1 VKLAIAVDRGECVG
15 ARQMKHIRPVSAF
28 QAQALLDFIAN
39 VQRAVYDFKF
49 ALFFERP
56 IGGTT
61 GGTEV

>member
-1 VKLAIAVDRGECVG
+1 
-15 ARQMKHIRPVSAF
+15 MKHIRPVSAF